1 MIQYI
6 TSLLKTSITFIMGFV
21 LGTLAGL
28 IGFTTFL
35 TTEVFGVPLIFPMI
49 IISIFIGFFAIIFFK
64 KDKIEQIKE

>member
-1 MIQYI
+1 
-6 TSLLKTSITFIMGFV
+6 MGFV